1 MGCEDDV
8 LRIGKKLEKLIAS
21 NTSDHVTALDLLKAL
36 QDLKMTLDV
45 LQKTRIGMTVNNLRK
60 ASSHDEV
67 ISLSKTL
74 IKNWKKLLPA
84 DGSSQG
90 SLSRQSSSSSLSRS
104 SSSQRMEEGPTES
117 GDADAQPSSM
127 PSSKGNSPDDKEQNG
142 ANRAS
147 FTQDAVRLKC
157 RELLMGALKVG
168 DVPDGVDS
176 EELAASIEDAI
187 FSEFRNTDM
196 KYKNRVRSRVA
207 NLKDQRNPQL
217 RQNVLIG
224 LISAER
230 IAGMTADEMASDEM
244 KQLRAKLTKEAI
256 NDHQM
261 AKTGGTATDLF
272 KCGKCGKHNC
282 TYNQVQTRS
291 ADEPMT
297 TFVLC
302 NECGNRWKVRRC
314 FHFPPLMMAW
324 VGSPFALTFY
334 SLHCPVQDK
343 IYRCPNKDKTSTQWE
358 QHCDVFRND
367 VCSCALRLVEC
378 LQGDFQTVHPPRVWP
393 FSYIQ
398 REDISKLSCLG

>member
-8 LRIGKKLEKLIAS
+8 LRIGKKLEKLISS
-21 NTSDHVTALDLLKAL
+21 NTSDHTTALDLLKAL
-36 QDLKMTLDV
+36 QELRMTLDV

-60 ASSHDEV
+60 ASNNDEV

-74 IKNWKKLLPA
+74 IKNWKKLLPG

-90 SLSRQSSSSSLSRS
+90 SLSRQSSSSSISRS
-104 SSSQRMEEGPTES
+104 SSVQKMEDDSDSQSASLPGS
-117 GDADAQPSSM
+117 KGDAPEE
-127 PSSKGNSPDDKEQNG
+127 KEQDG
-142 ANRAS
+142 SNRAT

-157 RELLMGALKVG
+157 RELLAAALKAG
-168 DVPDGVDS
+168 DPPEGIDAD
-176 EELAASIEDAI
+176 ELAASIEDAI

-207 NLKDQRNPQL
+207 NLKDQRNPEL

-224 LISAER
+224 LISSEK
-230 IAGMTADEMASDEM
+230 IAAMTAEEMASDEM

-261 AKTGGTATDLF
+261 AKTGGTSTDLF
-272 KCGKCGKHNC
+272 KCGKCRKTNC

-302 NECGNRWKVRRC
+302 NECGNRWKFC
-314 FHFPPLMMAW
+314 
-324 VGSPFALTFY
+324 
-334 SLHCPVQDK
+334 
-343 IYRCPNKDKTSTQWE
+343 
-358 QHCDVFRND
+358 
-367 VCSCALRLVEC
+367 
-378 LQGDFQTVHPPRVWP
+378 
-393 FSYIQ
+393 
-398 REDISKLSCLG
+398 